1 MHTDVY
7 NYEKTLQNVPIIGS
21 LLKRAAFSRI
31 ATVYDML
38 VNYIESHSKAQKMLK
53 SVINDKD
60 FVQKILNEG
69 QHMINHA

>member
-7 NYEKTLQNVPIIGS
+7 NYEKSLQNVPIIGS
-21 LLKRAAFSRI
+21 WLKRAAFSRI

-38 VNYIESHSKAQKMLK
+38 VNYIESHTKAQKMLK